1 MALLQIERLG
11 KSFGGDDL
19 FAEFTAE
26 VNPGERIALVGD
38 NGVGKS
44 TLLAIIAG
52 RELPTNG
59 KVHITRG
66 VRVGYLPQ
74 IARLEGD
81 DTLYEAMKRP
91 FARLIA
97 MEEEMRALEHRMAES
112 DDPTLLHR
120 YDELHEEFTR
130 GGGYA
135 IDAKIREVLA
145 GVGFTEGELDR
156 STTELS
162 GGEEARAALARVL
175 VESPDLLLLD
185 EPTNHLDFAALAWLE
200 ERLMNF
206 PGAVILVSH
215 DRHLLD
221 QVTNRTWEIA
231 NRRITTYRVGYTR
244 SRALRAAEEEK
255 QLELYERQQE
265 TIARYKDF
273 IARHHAG
280 QKHRQAKDREKKL
293 EHLEKELIERPQV
306 AKGISLRIPL
316 GTPSGKRVL
325 RIENLAVG
333 YNEPLFSV
341 SSETVYRGERVGI
354 IGENGCGKTTLLRT
368 IIGEHPPLSG
378 TVELGHGV
386 RIAYF
391 SQTQEGLYGD
401 RTVLDT
407 LLSRFDLTIG
417 EARGVLGRFRF
428 IGDDVKKRLSALSG
442 GERSRL
448 ALAILSLTEG
458 NLLLMDEPTNHL
470 DLRSQE
476 ILQQAL
482 LDYQGTILLVSHD
495 RALLEAVTTRIW
507 EIDRDLLRVYPVSFI
522 EYWTR
527 KRRAQDPKRQSRGG
541 RADRHRLRGRKPD
554 RYVQRK
560 RAEAIANLE
569 EEIEKLEARL
579 QELEALIE
587 EASGAG
593 DTEKI
598 AALGNEHSIV
608 ARRLEER
615 MDEWARTLDETG
627 NG

>member
-560 RAEAIANLE
+560 RAEAIATLE